1 MRGASTTRTAP
12 QLYANAV
19 VDRSVLVVA
28 GGQPT
33 PGADQW
39 LLPDPGLLPL
49 HVSPRLS
56 SADVTAGLLV
66 PSESPLGSAGPSA
79 LPSSAGGSA
88 GMGTGGFFA
97 ASHNQHPEQGG
108 GLDMPHDAAHML
120 TEPSGIGA
128 QACDAPHTFAVQ
140 TSCSASQA

>member
-1 MRGASTTRTAP
+1 MYNTT
-12 QLYANAV
+12 
-19 VDRSVLVVA
+19 
-28 GGQPT
+28 GGQLT

-66 PSESPLGSAGPSA
+66 PSDSPLGSAGPGA

-88 GMGTGGFFA
+88 GMAAAGGFFA
-97 ASHNQHPEQGG
+97 ASQHPEHGG

-120 TEPSGIGA
+120 TEPSGIGGQARAA
-128 QACDAPHTFAVQ
+128 QRGFCA
-140 TSCSASQA
+140 

>member
-1 MRGASTTRTAP
+1 LSKLCLTPGLCHLS
-12 QLYANAV
+12 
-19 VDRSVLVVA
+19 
-28 GGQPT
+28 GGQLT

-66 PSESPLGSAGPSA
+66 PSDSPLGSAGPGA

-88 GMGTGGFFA
+88 GMAAGAGFFA
-97 ASHNQHPEQGG
+97 ATHLQHPEQGGGG

-120 TEPSGIGA
+120 TEPSGMGGQARGA
-128 QACDAPHTFAVQ
+128 PPSF
-140 TSCSASQA
+140 CSAHQLLSIQHSLSQKFACP